1 MTNWEKLEREARK
14 ALARNAAEIDASAR
28 GIAAHKAPAKRKRG
42 KGKRFGAGFGRAS

>member
-1 MTNWEKLEREARK
+1 MTNWANLERAARK
-14 ALARNAAEIDASAR
+14 ALVRNAAEIDASAR